1 MRLRATIETI
11 RCREFPVRK
20 SASLEE
26 KVISMP
32 QPVLTFL
39 RQSLILKTAMADCL
53 DDPKPSAVHRLRS
66 SARRLEAA
74 LQVLTFSA
82 DLPTLPKR
90 SRAFKRSLRKIRRA
104 SGDVRDLDV
113 HRELLNTYQAI
124 RGASELEKELQALR
138 NKKVK
143 KLQRQIFT
151 DEDEIHHS
159 LDKLEVTFAELTDL
173 NIGGGRLVH
182 AARNWLAPTVRG
194 LDPHEDEDLHSIRK
208 ACKTARYIAEIG
220 GEASKTA
227 AKFAKR
233 LENVQQTTG
242 AWHDCLL
249 LLNKANA
256 SLPAKSPFTEKLYA
270 KTGLLRRRAES
281 KAAHLIRA

>member
-1 MRLRATIETI
+1 
-11 RCREFPVRK
+11 
-20 SASLEE
+20 
-26 KVISMP
+26 MP

-39 RQSLILKTAMADCL
+39 RHSLTLKAAMADCL
-53 DDPKPSAVHRLRS
+53 DDPKPAVVHKLRS
-66 SARRLEAA
+66 SARRLEA
-74 LQVLTFSA
+74 VLKVLIFSA
-82 DLPTLPKR
+82 DLPTLSKK
-90 SRAFKRSLRKIRRA
+90 SRAFKRALREIRRA

-113 HRELLNTYQAI
+113 HCELLNTYQAI
-124 RGASELEKELQALR
+124 SGATELEKELQALR
-138 NKKVK
+138 KKKVK
-143 KLQRQIFT
+143 KLQRQILV
-151 DEDEIHHS
+151 DEDEIHRT
-159 LDKLEVTFAELTDL
+159 LDKLEVAFAEFTNL
-173 NIGGGRLVH
+173 NLSGGRLIH
-182 AARNWLAPTVRG
+182 AARSWLAPTVRG

-242 AWHDCLL
+242 EWHDCLL
-249 LLNKANA
+249 LLNKAHA
-256 SLPAKSPFTEKLYA
+256 SLPAESPFTEKLYA

>member
-1 MRLRATIETI
+1 
-11 RCREFPVRK
+11 
-20 SASLEE
+20 
-26 KVISMP
+26 MP

-39 RQSLILKTAMADCL
+39 RQSLILKTALADCL
-53 DDPKPSAVHRLRS
+53 EDPKPAAVHRLRS
-66 SARRLEAA
+66 SARRLEAV
-74 LQVLTFSA
+74 LQVLTVST
-82 DLPTLPKR
+82 DLATLPKR
-90 SRAFKRSLRKIRRA
+90 SKAFKRSLREIRRA

-124 RGASELEKELQALR
+124 GGATELEKELQALR
-138 NKKVK
+138 KKKVK
-143 KLQRQIFT
+143 KLQRQILA
-151 DEDEIHHS
+151 DENEIHHT
-159 LDKLEVTFAELTDL
+159 LDKLEVAFAELTDL
-173 NIGGGRLVH
+173 NLSGGRLIQ
-182 AARNWLAPTVRG
+182 AAQSWLAPAVRG

-227 AKFAKR
+227 ATFAKR

-281 KAAHLIRA
+281 KAAHLIKA